1 MPSLKKKPTFGDS
14 SKPEIEV
21 VEKAKKAPS
30 IKKTPTFGDSKSE
43 SDVTEKAKRAPSMKK
58 RSTFPDQSI
67 DTRTPKA
74 PEVPVSAPVVQP
86 TRQSSSQ
93 PGMAKA
99 PHTMKPGNGNSDAD
113 IWEKEQMEKINER
126 YHAKL
131 IDITL
136 ENTHLIPFSPKR
148 TMKGIYLHIDNYISL
163 FYYMNYLNPFLL
175 RREVSGT
182 RSS

>member
-1 MPSLKKKPTFGDS
+1 
-14 SKPEIEV
+14 
-21 VEKAKKAPS
+21 
-30 IKKTPTFGDSKSE
+30 
-43 SDVTEKAKRAPSMKK
+43 MKK

-126 YHAKL
+126 YKKL
-131 IDITL
+131 IKEIVEWETKKKKKAKRDLEKVEVDSILKITY
-136 ENTHLIPFSPKR
+136 S
-148 TMKGIYLHIDNYISL
+148 
-163 FYYMNYLNPFLL
+163 
-175 RREVSGT
+175 
-182 RSS
+182 